1 MGVVKNSYRDL
12 DRKFLGEGKVSHQ
25 ICSAPVIGN
34 GNAIP
39 TDIERLVVQWLVDIA
54 DKMDDEA
61 HRVQQLCGAGGRVL
75 QLGGE
80 VRNGTDDATALAAA
94 VAGEVDAAA
103 RGRRVVGVDEV
114 QWLGPGARA
123 GVAVRVGPGGRVG
136 HIIRRGVA
144 KCGLHKG
151 RRLGIGKVLR
161 DIRDGFVAH
170 GAPGVGNT
178 DRERQRGGD
187 EGDRHLHG

>member
-1 MGVVKNSYRDL
+1 M
-12 DRKFLGEGKVSHQ
+12 
-25 ICSAPVIGN
+25 
-34 GNAIP
+34 
-39 TDIERLVVQWLVDIA
+39 QWLVDVA
-54 DKMDDEA
+54 DKVDDEA
-61 HRVQQLCGAGGRVL
+61 HRVQQFCGAGGRVL

-80 VRNGTDDATALAAA
+80 VCNGTDDAAALAAA
-94 VAGEVDAAA
+94 VTGEVDAAA

-114 QWLGPGARA
+114 QWLGPGACA

-144 KCGLHKG
+144 ERCLHEG
-151 RRLGIGKVLR
+151 RRLGIGKVLC

-170 GAPGVGNT
+170 GTPGVGNA
-178 DRERQRGGD
+178 DGERQRGGD